1 MCIILSSLRK
11 KSSSDLKEVLGCS
24 SFCSYA
30 RAHTCA
36 VAPIRSQGKARFAD
50 ALETS
55 IFVDAHSIQTHV
67 GGGTFIMI

>member
-24 SFCSYA
+24 SYA

-55 IFVDAHSIQTHV
+55 IFVDAHSI
-67 GGGTFIMI
+67 